1 MKQYCFEKHLRI
13 HVYRGLN
20 LAIKDKFKRS
30 SDPYVLVT
38 WGKQKVRTSYLKRNL
53 NPEWNEELTLCVEDP
68 NLPLKLEVYDH
79 DTFSSDDK
87 MGFAEFDVKPLLD
100 ALEFI
105 SQEEQEGL
113 LNDTIVK
120 KVIPSRT
127 NCLAEESCIVFKNNR
142 VVQDMCL
149 RLRDVKNGELE
160 LQLELI
166 HDVGSKS

>member
-1 MKQYCFEKHLRI
+1 MY
-13 HVYRGLN
+13 
-20 LAIKDKFKRS
+20 
-30 SDPYVLVT
+30 
-38 WGKQKVRTSYLKRNL
+38 KVRTSYLKRKL
-53 NPEWNEELTLCVEDP
+53 NPEWNEDLTLCVEDP

-100 ALEFI
+100 ALELI
-105 SQEEQEGL
+105 SQEEEQEGI

-120 KVIPSRT
+120 KLIPSRT
-127 NCLAEESCIVFKNNR
+127 NCLAEESFIVFKNNR